1 MGLFSFLFGNSG
13 DDWFDT
19 GRTETRDEGTAD
31 VKYSIQRNSRT
42 GETRLKKKEIWV
54 YRDDNCYHPWAQCTE
69 EELKDIIIHGRDDVD
84 L

>member
-42 GETRLKKKEIWV
+42 GETRLFIEMTIVIILGHNVLKK
-54 YRDDNCYHPWAQCTE
+54 N
-69 EELKDIIIHGRDDVD
+69 
-84 L
+84 

>member
-42 GETRLKKKEIWV
+42 GETRLK
-54 YRDDNCYHPWAQCTE
+54 N
-69 EELKDIIIHGRDDVD
+69 
-84 L
+84 